1 MIGRGGETIRLLQQE
16 SGLVAADVG
25 TDVATECW
33 CCYAPPIYVIL
44 CGRRTPGL
52 AFGTGCVIQCD
63 KEDKGLIRL
72 EGGPQQIASARRL
85 IEEKI
90 GQVSSPQRYLPTDRS
105 CFFYGLPPGFYRR
118 VCRPHSTCVC
128 G

>member
-1 MIGRGGETIRLLQQE
+1 MLVLLC
-16 SGLVAADVG
+16 AAD
-25 TDVATECW
+25 
-33 CCYAPPIYVIL
+33 L
-44 CGRRTPGL
+44 CHPLWTADTRR

-90 GQVSSPQRYLPTDRS
+90 GQVSSPQRCLPTDRN

-118 VCRPHSTCVC
+118 VPSA
-128 G
+128 